1 MATKDDLT
9 SIAEYVWRYIS
20 PKIEERLAHNVQW
33 YRAKVTQAAKD
44 DRISIQRP
52 FDETEQ
58 SIPYLAP
65 MASANAG
72 DEVTVFVFGGTSGGN
87 NNNSVIVN
95 NGSFNYFAQDFVA
108 ESGTSGGWEYI
119 KYASGLAM
127 MWCNVTA
134 EYSAASVLEK
144 WVSYPFTLKAGVAA
158 FGTLEGV
165 GSNSGA
171 ALGWNVK
178 VVPQGDNKNA
188 RVFVH
193 NPSGSFG
200 GADALTVSV
209 LVLGRY
215 EQENQAQIV
224 GTATVGT
231 VITADQLNEI
241 EESNYST
248 DSKIAAV
255 KEVMSKQ

>member
-9 SIAEYVWRYIS
+9 SVAEYVWRYIS
-20 PKIEERLAHNVQW
+20 PKIEERLSHNVQW
-33 YRAKVTQAAKD
+33 YRAKVTQAAQD

-52 FDETEQ
+52 FDSTEQ
-58 SIPYLAP
+58 SLPFLAS
-65 MASANAG
+65 MEFANAG
-72 DEVTVFVFGGTSGGN
+72 DEVTVFTFGGASGGN
-87 NNNSVIVN
+87 NSNSVIVN

-108 ESGTSGGWEYI
+108 ESGTSGDWEYI
-119 KYASGLAM
+119 KYTSGLAM

-144 WVSYPFTLKAGVAA
+144 WVSYPFALQAGVAA

-165 GSNSGA
+165 GSNAGA

-178 VVPQGDNKNA
+178 IVPQGDNQHA

-193 NPSGSFG
+193 SPSGSFG
-200 GADALTVSV
+200 GADALTVAV

-215 EQENQAQIV
+215 KQANQPQIV
-224 GTATVGT
+224 GTATVGS
-231 VITADQLNEI
+231 VITADQLNAI
-241 EESNYST
+241 EDSNAST
-248 DSKIAAV
+248 DNKISAV

>member
-33 YRAKVTQAAKD
+33 YRAKVTKAAKD

-95 NGSFNYFAQDFVA
+95 NGSFNYFAQDFAA
-108 ESGTSGGWEYI
+108 ESGTSGDWEYI

-127 MWCNVTA
+127 MWCNVTV
-134 EYSAASVLEK
+134 EYSTASVLEK
-144 WVSYPFTLKAGVAA
+144 WVRYPFALQAGVAA
-158 FGTLEGV
+158 FGTLESV
-165 GSNSGA
+165 GSNAGA

-178 VVPQGDNKNA
+178 VVPQIDNQYA

-200 GADALTVSV
+200 GADALTVAV
-209 LVLGRY
+209 LVLGRCA
-215 EQENQAQIV
+215 QAGQV
-224 GTATVGT
+224 GTVGT
-231 VITADQLNEI
+231 STVGDFSSEAQMNEI
-241 EESNYST
+241 EDSNYST
-248 DSKIAAV
+248 DNKISSV
-255 KEVMSKQ
+255 KEVIG

>member
-1 MATKDDLT
+1 M
-9 SIAEYVWRYIS
+9 
-20 PKIEERLAHNVQW
+20 
-33 YRAKVTQAAKD
+33 
-44 DRISIQRP
+44 
-52 FDETEQ
+52 
-58 SIPYLAP
+58 
-65 MASANAG
+65 
-72 DEVTVFVFGGTSGGN
+72 
-87 NNNSVIVN
+87 
-95 NGSFNYFAQDFVA
+95 
-108 ESGTSGGWEYI
+108 
-119 KYASGLAM
+119 
-127 MWCNVTA
+127 
-134 EYSAASVLEK
+134 
-144 WVSYPFTLKAGVAA
+144 A

-165 GSNSGA
+165 GDNAGA

-215 EQENQAQIV
+215 EQVNQAQIV

-231 VITADQLNEI
+231 VITADQLNKI

>member
-33 YRAKVTQAAKD
+33 YRAKVTKAAKD

-58 SIPYLAP
+58 SIPYLAS

-95 NGSFNYFAQDFVA
+95 NGSFNYFAQDFAA
-108 ESGTSGGWEYI
+108 ESGTSGDWEYI

-134 EYSAASVLEK
+134 EYSTASVLEK
-144 WVSYPFTLKAGVAA
+144 WVSYPFALQAGVAA
-158 FGTLEGV
+158 FGTLESV
-165 GSNSGA
+165 GSNAGA

-193 NPSGSFG
+193 DPSGSFG

-215 EQENQAQIV
+215 DQENQAQIV

>member
-1 MATKDDLT
+1 MAYLNETG
-9 SIAEYVWRYIS
+9 
-20 PKIEERLAHNVQW
+20 LAHFW
-33 YRAKVTQAAKD
+33 AKLKGKFLPVT
-44 DRISIQRP
+44 
-52 FDETEQ
+52 
-58 SIPYLAP
+58 
-65 MASANAG
+65 
-72 DEVTVFVFGGTSGGN
+72 GGTVTGSLAVTGKLSVGGN
-87 NNNSVIVN
+87 AV
-95 NGSFNYFAQDFVA
+95 ADHVA
-108 ESGTSGGWEYI
+108 ESGTSGEWKYI
-119 KYASGLAM
+119 KYTSGLALL
-127 MWCNVTA
+127 WCNVTTK
-134 EYSAASVLEK
+134 YSAASVLEK
-144 WVSYPFTLKAGVAA
+144 WVSYPFTLQAGVAA

-178 VVPQGDNKNA
+178 IVPQGDNKNA

-193 NPSGSFG
+193 DPSGSFG
-200 GADALTVSV
+200 GADALTVAV

-248 DSKIAAV
+248 DSKIAVV